1 MADLIGWAAAVVLL
15 ATLGRQVYSQWRE
28 RSAKGVS
35 RWLFIGQL
43 VSSTGFVL
51 YSAML
56 RSWVFVVTN
65 VLILMVAAVGQ
76 WINSANRRRQAR

>member
-1 MADLIGWAAAVVLL
+1 VADLIGWAAAVVLL